1 MEKIVL
7 GLEILGGEI
16 AVTHDR
22 VQSYYTHAHVYH
34 ELLFYDAFDGYVT
47 VNQTR
52 IAADTPLTVLV
63 TPTDFHST
71 GLRAPTAAQYLKIAF
86 RDDFGGSAFA
96 GRLMQPI
103 VLRDFP
109 SHPLLAA
116 LKCRCESGEARS
128 VSRTAILL
136 NAMLL
141 ALTEDGTR
149 LGAPVKK
156 GSELLALRAMQEI
169 NTHFAEEL
177 PLTAVADVL
186 HVSPQHLSATF
197 SACVGVPY
205 SAYLRAKRL
214 RYAAAL
220 LAAHDGSVTEI
231 CYRSGFANLSHFI
244 RCFENQF
251 GVPPGAYARKE
262 REKET

>member
-109 SHPLLAA
+109 SHPL
-116 LKCRCESGEARS
+116 R
-128 VSRTAILL
+128 
-136 NAMLL
+136 
-141 ALTEDGTR
+141 
-149 LGAPVKK
+149 
-156 GSELLALRAMQEI
+156 
-169 NTHFAEEL
+169 
-177 PLTAVADVL
+177 
-186 HVSPQHLSATF
+186 
-197 SACVGVPY
+197 
-205 SAYLRAKRL
+205 
-214 RYAAAL
+214 
-220 LAAHDGSVTEI
+220 
-231 CYRSGFANLSHFI
+231 
-244 RCFENQF
+244 
-251 GVPPGAYARKE
+251 
-262 REKET
+262 